1 MFLGREKELESLR
14 LLLRKPTAS
23 LVACRGRRRIGKS
36 TLFQEFAR
44 RNRAELIVIEG
55 LGPRKGQ
62 TDADQLRSF
71 GERLCAQTRGARVV
85 PDSWPEAFRLLGER
99 LDDRRKTVVLLDEI
113 SWMGRHCPDFP
124 GFLKNGWDEELKHHD
139 NLILVVCGSVSA
151 WIQNNLLESATFG
164 GRFSRN
170 IVLRELPLDVC
181 VKFWQG
187 REKRLDEHEI
197 VDVLSVTG
205 GVPRYLEEIDPA
217 LSADENIRRMCFSED
232 GPLFK
237 DFAAIFSEVF
247 GSTTIVKADI
257 LRRLAD
263 GPATCSQLADRLG
276 VGRGGSLSRNL
287 DELVE
292 AGFVARDE
300 NINPATGRKAKES
313 RYRVCD
319 NYARFYLKY
328 IEPRENEI
336 RNGRFGFGSLAELRG
351 WSADKGFQFE
361 NLVVNHAMAIA
372 PHLGLGGVTVRSAA
386 PFLLKGNRGV
396 SSGIQ
401 VDLLLQ
407 TDRTTWIVEVK
418 RRLHIGREIEREI
431 ADKVAAFPR
440 RRGIS
445 IRTAL
450 VYSGQLD
457 PTVARGGV
465 FDAILPFARLLDIE
479 GSGTGIAAS
488 SRVGRIATRNRD

>member
-1 MFLGREKELESLR
+1 MFLGREKELDSLR

-36 TLFQEFAR
+36 TLFREFAR
-44 RNRAELIVIEG
+44 RNRTEFIVIEG

-62 TDADQLRSF
+62 TDFDQLRNF
-71 GERLCAQTRGARVV
+71 GDRLCTQTHGARVV

-151 WIQNNLLESATFG
+151 WIQDNLLESATFG

-170 IVLRELPLDVC
+170 IVLRELPLDLC
-181 VKFWQG
+181 VKFWRG
-187 REKRLDEHEI
+187 REKRIDEHEI
-197 VDVLSVTG
+197 ADVLSVTG

-237 DFAAIFSEVF
+237 DFGSIFSEVF
-247 GSTTIVKADI
+247 GSTTLVKADI
-257 LRRLAD
+257 LRRLAE

-287 DELVE
+287 DELAE
-292 AGFVARDE
+292 AGFVARDD
-300 NINPATGRKAKES
+300 NINPATGRKAREA
-313 RYRVCD
+313 RYRVSD

-328 IEPRENEI
+328 IEPREEEI
-336 RNGRFGFGSLAELRG
+336 RGGRFGFGTLAELRG
-351 WSADKGFQFE
+351 WDADKGFQFE
-361 NLVVNHAMAIA
+361 NMVVNHAMSLV
-372 PHLGLGGVTVRSAA
+372 PLLGLGGATVRSAA
-386 PFLLKGNRGV
+386 PFFIKGGRESPVGV
-396 SSGIQ
+396 QI
-401 VDLLLQ
+401 DLLIQ
-407 TDRTTWIVEVK
+407 TDRSEWIVEVK
-418 RRLHIGREIEREI
+418 RRHHIGREIEKEI
-431 ADKVAAFPR
+431 ADKVSAFPR
-440 RRGIS
+440 RRGMS

-450 VYSGQLD
+450 VHSGELD
-457 PTVARGGV
+457 PAVTRSGA
-465 FDAILPFARLLDIE
+465 FDAIIPFSRLLGLED
-479 GSGTGIAAS
+479 
-488 SRVGRIATRNRD
+488 